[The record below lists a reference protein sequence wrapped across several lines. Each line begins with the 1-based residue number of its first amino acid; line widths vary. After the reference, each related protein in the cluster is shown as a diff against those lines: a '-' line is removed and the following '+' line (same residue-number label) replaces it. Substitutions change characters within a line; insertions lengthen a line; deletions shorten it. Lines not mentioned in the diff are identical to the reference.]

1 MGLAEQAILDAKAI
15 TSDAINGFGISI
27 LFMAPDSTTA
37 TINGLA
43 TKHHL
48 GMDLDGNLVNSKKA
62 SIAVSESL
70 LVDAGYPVRNAKG
83 EVYLKGH
90 KVKWTD
96 SSNALCEYVIREWFP
111 DEAIGLIVCIL
122 GDFE

>member
-1 MGLAEQAILDAKAI
+1 MGLVEQAILDAKAI
-15 TSDAINGFGISI
+15 TSDAINGFGLAIQFI
-27 LFMAPDSTTA
+27 APDDTTV

-48 GMDLDGNLVNSKKA
+48 RMDLDGKLVNSKDA
-62 SIAVSESL
+62 SIAVSEQL
-70 LVDAGYPVRNAKG
+70 LVDAGYPVRNSSG
-83 EVYLKGH
+83 EVYLKDH

-96 SSNALCEYVIREWFP
+96 SSNQLCEYSIYQWFP

-122 GDFE
+122 EDYE

>member
-1 MGLAEQAILDAKAI
+1 MGLVEQAIADAKAI

-27 LFMAPDSTTA
+27 AFTAPNSTTA

-48 GMDLDGNLVNSKKA
+48 RMDLDGKLVNSKDA

-70 LVDAGYPVRNAKG
+70 LADAGYPVRNSSG
-83 EVYLKGH
+83 EVYLKDH
-90 KVKWTD
+90 KVKWID
-96 SSNALCEYVIREWFP
+96 SSGQLCEYSIDQWLP
-111 DEAIGLIVCIL
+111 DESIGLIVCIL
-122 GDFE
+122 EDYE